1 MLKKI
6 LPIFLTLLCCFWLTQ
21 NIKATDY
28 QSLFSSTQPKY
39 LFLALIFCALSLYFR
54 AHRWHQLFL
63 PQGLKPSLTA
73 VFHSTSIGILMSM
86 LVLGSGEITRIGLL
100 HKYTKIPAA
109 QVFGTL
115 TVERL
120 LDLIILLPM
129 LVMIC
134 FMEFG
139 GISMLS
145 FKGIFTF
152 LLISLVAV
160 FLFYLLKNWTFLH
173 SFIAKKP
180 FLVKTKAQTTLIL
193 NEFLNSLKQCF
204 KDKKALL
211 TFLLLTLI
219 MRSAAGFQF
228 YYLAQM
234 FPETAIFNHLNTFNI
249 STLCSGGASFIP
261 TQAGI
266 GAWHWFASKAFEA
279 HNIEFEKG
287 IVIATAIHLWS
298 TLMSIFLGILSFL
311 AQKCFF
317 KHKRNKRTQKSF
329 FKSFCVLLFLL
340 CSFVLKKTLLC

>member
-1 MLKKI
+1 MYFLKKI
-6 LPIFLTLLCCFWLTQ
+6 LPIILTFLCCIWLYQ
-21 NIKATDY
+21 NINFADY
-28 QSLFSSTQPKY
+28 HKILGTFQPKY
-39 LFLALIFCALSLYFR
+39 VFGSLFFCALSLYIR

-63 PQGLKPSLTA
+63 PQGLNPSFSS

-100 HKYTKIPAA
+100 HKYTKIPTP

-120 LDLIILLPM
+120 LDLLILLPM
-129 LVMIC
+129 LILIC

-145 FKGIFTF
+145 FKGIIYC
-152 LLISLVAV
+152 LLILLVAV
-160 FLFYLLKNWTFLH
+160 FSFYILKKWTFLH
-173 SFIAKKP
+173 LLIEKKP
-180 FLVKTKAQTTLIL
+180 FLVKIKAQATLISKEL
-193 NEFLNSLKQCF
+193 LNSLKQCF

-211 TFLLLTLI
+211 TFLFLTLL

-228 YYLAQM
+228 YCLAQM
-234 FPETAIFNHLNTFNI
+234 FPETAFFSHLNTFNI

-279 HNIEFEKG
+279 HGIEFQKG
-287 IVIATAIHLWS
+287 IVIATAIHLWC
-298 TLMSIFLGILSFL
+298 TLMSIFLGVLSL
-311 AQKCFF
+311 VQ
-317 KHKRNKRTQKSF
+317 NYV
-329 FKSFCVLLFLL
+329 FKSNFFP
-340 CSFVLKKTLLC
+340 SSNIN

>member
-1 MLKKI
+1 MSFLKKAT
-6 LPIFLTLLCCFWLTQ
+6 PIFLTLLCCFWLYQ

-28 QSLFSSTQPKY
+28 QSLFSFTQPKY

-100 HKYTKIPAA
+100 HKYTKI
-109 QVFGTL
+109 
-115 TVERL
+115 
-120 LDLIILLPM
+120 ILLPM
-129 LVMIC
+129 LVLIC

-145 FKGIFTF
+145 FKGIFGF
-152 LLISLVAV
+152 LLIALFSFFFFI
-160 FLFYLLKNWTFLH
+160 FLKKWTFLH
-173 SFIAKKP
+173 LFIEKKP
-180 FLVKTKAQTTLIL
+180 FLKKTKEKLTIIL

-211 TFLLLTLI
+211 TFLILTLI

-228 YYLAQM
+228 YYLAQI
-234 FPETAIFNHLNTFNI
+234 FPETAIFSHLNTFNI

-279 HNIEFEKG
+279 HGISFEKG

-298 TLMSIFLGILSFL
+298 TVMSIFLGVLSFL
-311 AQKCFF
+311 AQRK
-317 KHKRNKRTQKSF
+317 K
-329 FKSFCVLLFLL
+329 FLL
-340 CSFVLKKTLLC
+340 CSFVSFVFFCA